1 MKEPRLCM
9 SSLSHG
15 PIATWSQSSDPK
27 NSIWAPPWLNRG
39 LNSFCHTSFYYDS
52 DKYRAPTSCSVY
64 KSSFHDIFLYSY
76 TDTASVQAV
85 TVAETCINI
94 YRATYSKCSSQYSC
108 AFRESR
114 RQCSRAVRFLELWS
128 RGPEFNLLPNR
139 LQDLSLFVPIS
150 NPNTVTLVCSRK
162 FGILN
167 LACHNVNRLFTAN
180 GITPVKPASKLL
192 MSFSK
197 TQSFLFF
204 YAFSFILLY
213 VAVPSPP
220 ENVTVITKTS
230 RVVNISWTHSFN
242 GNSDILNYTVEI
254 STDNQ
259 TFTEARCQGLSSSG
273 CVVSSTFTSASL
285 VDLHPGRTYYI
296 RVFATNKVGVSAV
309 SSVITTTTD
318 EEGKK
323 IVK

>member
-1 MKEPRLCM
+1 M
-9 SSLSHG
+9 
-15 PIATWSQSSDPK
+15 
-27 NSIWAPPWLNRG
+27 NR
-39 LNSFCHTSFYYDS
+39 
-52 DKYRAPTSCSVY
+52 
-64 KSSFHDIFLYSY
+64 
-76 TDTASVQAV
+76 
-85 TVAETCINI
+85 
-94 YRATYSKCSSQYSC
+94 
-108 AFRESR
+108 
-114 RQCSRAVRFLELWS
+114 W
-128 RGPEFNLLPNR
+128 
-139 LQDLSLFVPIS
+139 
-150 NPNTVTLVCSRK
+150 
-162 FGILN
+162 
-167 LACHNVNRLFTAN
+167 FTAN

-213 VAVPSPP
+213 VAVPRPP
-220 ENVTVITKTS
+220 ENVTVITKSS
-230 RVVNISWTHSFN
+230 RVVNMSWTPGFN

-259 TFTEARCQGLSSSG
+259 TFTEARCQGLSSGG
-273 CVVSSTFTSASL
+273 CVVSSSFTSASL

-296 RVFATNKVGVSAV
+296 RMFATNKVGVSAV